1 MSFLAGLG
9 AAAGGA
15 SQGID
20 QGAALIQKYQAIQQ
34 GRMQLD
40 QAQKQLQAEAAAFSG
55 IGGLGQ
61 MGGGQP
67 PAAPQTP
74 QQAMPP
80 GQASVPNQPPQGA
93 PMPAGPGSPPAA
105 QSPPQAAGP
114 TAPPAQQAGGGS
126 LPGQGQGQIDPTD
139 PLAGYKVVMQI
150 AQNIKARK
158 PDIDPQTLMLAT
170 QKVIQMSQGLAPQI
184 RQGAMVTIAG
194 MNNAVKER
202 GQDIGAE
209 NTDKRVGATDRA
221 TEGRASDTD
230 KRVGAQRD
238 IAAGHDVTSLQRVAQ
253 SGADA
258 MARTQANIAS
268 ADQRAQQGVW
278 SREKTAAYKERAQA
292 AQVKLRTATTS
303 LNSLTAAGVKP
314 DDPRVVKATKDIAG
328 ATDEMD
334 RVNKAAKMDEVPT
347 SPQPG
352 GPPPPD
358 KRPPATHQLRG
369 KPIWPQGDHWVF
381 EDGTEAK

>member
-40 QAQKQLQAEAAAFSG
+40 QAQKQLQADAAAFSG

-139 PLAGYKVVMQI
+139 PRAAVQTVMSI
-150 AQNIKARK
+150 AQEIKSRN
-158 PDIDPQTLMLAT
+158 PGIDPQTLMLAT
-170 QKVIQMSQGLAPQI
+170 SRIIDMSKGLAPAL
-184 RQGAMVTIAG
+184 RQGAQVIIQQL
-194 MNNAVKER
+194 K
-202 GQDIGAE
+202 
-209 NTDKRVGATDRA
+209 
-221 TEGRASDTD
+221 
-230 KRVGAQRD
+230 GAQQDQLQGIKGDQKAGQIAQQGDIRSGQID
-238 IAAGHDVTSLQRVAQ
+238 QKGAIDTKIAAAHDATRLQAVQ
-253 SGADA
+253 QEGAAA
-258 MARTQANIAS
+258 MQRTQANIAS
-268 ADQRAQQGVW
+268 ADQRAAQGVW
-278 SREKTAAYKERAQA
+278 SREKVAAYKERAQA
-292 AQVKLRTATTS
+292 ASVKLRTATS
-303 LNSLTAAGVKP
+303 ALTALTNAGVKP
-314 DDPRVVKATKDIAG
+314 DDPRVAKATKDIEG
-328 ATDEMD
+328 AKNEMD
-334 RVNKAAKMDEVPT
+334 RVNKAAGMNDGPST

-352 GPPPPD
+352 GPPPPPD
-358 KRPPATHQLRG
+358 KRPPATHTLRN